1 MAAVTVPSSMSSDAP
16 PVSGPLQKTMPKAR
30 VRGFFERWY
39 PWGFGLLVSLLVLWW
54 NPPAKPLYDALEKSL
69 GASVSAAAILAG
81 FQGTALTLL
90 FTLIGTAPVKA
101 LRRRGLFGQLVR
113 YHWHAILAM
122 LLAVGGSVSLLAAQG
137 VVPDFGEWSRWV
149 AAGVAF
155 IVVYA
160 TLTTFRVTSLM
171 VLILSQ
177 SLGDDTA

>member
-1 MAAVTVPSSMSSDAP
+1 
-16 PVSGPLQKTMPKAR
+16 MPKAR
-30 VRGFFERWY
+30 ARGLFERWY
-39 PWGFGLLVSLLVLWW
+39 PWGFGLLIAVAVLWW
-54 NPPAKPLYDALEKSL
+54 NPSAKALYDALKSSL

-90 FTLIGTAPVKA
+90 FTLIGTAPIKA

-122 LLAVGGSVSLLAAQG
+122 LLAVGGSVSLLAVQG
-137 VVPDFGEWSRWV
+137 VVADFGDWSRWI

-155 IVVYA
+155 IVVSA
-160 TLTTFRVTSLM
+160 ILTTFRVTSLM

-177 SLGDDTA
+177 SLGDERDNADAHPR